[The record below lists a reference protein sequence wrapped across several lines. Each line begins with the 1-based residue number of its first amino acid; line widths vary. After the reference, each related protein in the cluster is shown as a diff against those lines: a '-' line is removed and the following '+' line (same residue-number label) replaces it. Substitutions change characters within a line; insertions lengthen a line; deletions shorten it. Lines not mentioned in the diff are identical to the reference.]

1 MANKKPPRVKKTKSV
16 ICHCVTDQTNAVF
29 DGSKVPVYEAAT
41 DEKFKAVISALDDLK
56 HAREAEDNFIS
67 LYVSRLNI
75 QG

>member
-1 MANKKPPRVKKTKSV
+1 MAKKKPSKVKAT
-16 ICHCVTDQTNAVF
+16 ITCHSTAESTNANF
-29 DGSKVPVYEAAT
+29 DTSKVPVYEAAT